1 MRHAARFSIL
11 AVSSGIT
18 GLFAIG
24 YPAEVRAQTQT
35 IFCPATFSPQSA
47 TVPANS
53 PVFLSNGSCTNGS
66 DGAFSGA
73 ALASQALSEL
83 SQTTT
88 QTNTKEIG
96 KAVVERRE
104 QERERMRRPV
114 RPAREVAPEEQER
127 ERVRRPV
134 RPARELPPEKPTAK
148 EPLLPLPIEPA
159 VRFGTWTQVYGDYQ
173 KRDAA
178 GPGVLNCCIVGN
190 LPFNGN
196 QPALALNIDSRTS
209 TVGFVAGADFAAQG
223 LFSGFIAGV
232 TAGYTS
238 SEMKL
243 NTSASLSPIQSAG
256 FIAANGPNL
265 VGTGVSHLS
274 ATVSGPTVGAYA
286 TYFSEGFSTDVTAKF
301 DFLTVN
307 ETFSDLLA
315 TTQSGNNNQPPPTF
329 LPFSGAG
336 SVNLLNSTVVGNLNY
351 RFDLYPNFWME
362 PTIGFAYTH
371 SSYGSGAA
379 QLGLAD
385 GNLVR
390 LQGGA
395 RFGTSILLSNGVL
408 MTPILTGLAY
418 NDVVVQGGV
427 LPSFGFSAA
436 TGVGSVNPQLQGTN
450 LLAQSDQ
457 YFMRGEGIFALNF
470 DFGYGI
476 SSFVLGDVY
485 GGAHLFGAGGR
496 GGLRYQW

>member
-1 MRHAARFSIL
+1 MSAIPRFSIL
-11 AVSSGIT
+11 AVSSGIM

-24 YPAEVRAQTQT
+24 YPAEVRAQT
-35 IFCPATFSPQSA
+35 IFCPATFGAGQNPTGAVS
-47 TVPANS
+47 
-53 PVFLSNGSCTNGS
+53 LLNGSCTNGN

-96 KAVVERRE
+96 KAIVERRE

-114 RPAREVAPEEQER
+114 RPVREVPR
-127 ERVRRPV
+127 
-134 RPARELPPEKPTAK
+134 EKPKPAEVVRK
-148 EPLLPLPIEPA
+148 APPPPALLPIEPA
-159 VRFGTWTQVYGDYQ
+159 VRFGTWTQVFGDYQ

-178 GPGVLNCCIVGN
+178 GPGILNCCFLGI
-190 LPFNGN
+190 PFNGA
-196 QPALALNIDSRTS
+196 QPNLALNIDSRTS
-209 TVGFVAGADFAAQG
+209 TVGFVAGADLTTQG

-232 TAGYTS
+232 TAGYTW

-243 NTSASLSPIQSAG
+243 NTSAAAVPTAG
-256 FIAANGPNL
+256 VTSDAKQGSVVP
-265 VGTGVSHLS
+265 GTGVSQLR

-286 TYFSEGFSTDVTAKF
+286 TYFSAGFSTDVTAKF

-307 ETFSDLLA
+307 ETFNDLLA
-315 TTQSGNNNQPPPTF
+315 TTIQTN
-329 LPFSGAG
+329 PFISFVGAG

-351 RFDLYPNFWME
+351 RFDLYPNFWIE
-362 PTIGFAYTH
+362 PTVGVAYTN

-390 LQGGA
+390 VQGGA

-427 LPSFGFSAA
+427 LPVFAF
-436 TGVGSVNPQLQGTN
+436 QGNN

-457 YFMRGEGIFALNF
+457 GFMRGQGIFALNF
-470 DFGYGI
+470 DFGDGW
-476 SSFVLGDVY
+476 SSLVQGDVY

-496 GGLRYQW
+496 AGLRYQW

>member
-1 MRHAARFSIL
+1 MLCKNRIIMACFKRGRGMRRAIPRFSIL

-18 GLFAIG
+18 GLFAVG
-24 YPAEVRAQTQT
+24 YPAEVRAQT
-35 IFCPATFSPQSA
+35 IFCPATFNIPGAQQAS
-47 TVPANS
+47 S
-53 PVFLSNGSCTNGS
+53 PVFLSNGSCTNGQ

-96 KAVVERRE
+96 KAIVERR
-104 QERERMRRPV
+104 
-114 RPAREVAPEEQER
+114 EQER

-134 RPARELPPEKPTAK
+134 RPAREVPPEKPKPAAVERK
-148 EPLLPLPIEPA
+148 EPAPPPALLPIEPA
-159 VRFGTWTQVYGDYQ
+159 VRYATWTQVFGDYQ

-178 GPGVLNCCIVGN
+178 GPGVLNCCNPI
-190 LPFNGN
+190 PFNGN
-196 QPALALNIDSRTS
+196 QPNLALNIDSRTS
-209 TVGFVAGADFAAQG
+209 TVGFVAGADLTTQG

-232 TAGYTS
+232 TAGYTW

-243 NTSASLSPIQSAG
+243 NTSASLSPLQTAG
-256 FIAANGPNL
+256 FIQSGGAGQ
-265 VGTGVSHLS
+265 VGTGVSQLR

-286 TYFSEGFSTDVTAKF
+286 TYFSAGFSTDVTAKF

-307 ETFSDLLA
+307 ETFNDLLA
-315 TTQSGNNNQPPPTF
+315 TTTGSVGAPAF

-336 SVNLLNSTVVGNLNY
+336 SVSLLNSTVVGNLNY
-351 RFDLYPNFWME
+351 RFDLYPNFWVE
-362 PTIGFAYTH
+362 PTVGVQFTN

-390 LQGGA
+390 VQGGA
-395 RFGTSILLSNGVL
+395 RFGTSTLLSNGVL

-427 LPSFGFSAA
+427 LPVFAFQASGA
-436 TGVGSVNPQLQGTN
+436 GSVNPLLQGNNN

-470 DFGYGI
+470 DFGNGM

>member
-1 MRHAARFSIL
+1 MRRAIPTFSSL
-11 AVSSGIT
+11 AVSLGIT

-24 YPAEVRAQTQT
+24 YPADVRAQT
-35 IFCPATFSPQSA
+35 IFCPTTLPL
-47 TVPANS
+47 T
-53 PVFLSNGSCTNGS
+53 NGSCTNGN

-73 ALASQALSEL
+73 AVASQALSEL

-96 KAVVERRE
+96 KAIVERRE

-114 RPAREVAPEEQER
+114 RPAREVPR
-127 ERVRRPV
+127 EKP
-134 RPARELPPEKPTAK
+134 KPTAVERK
-148 EPLLPLPIEPA
+148 EPAPPPALLPSPIEPA
-159 VRFGTWTQVYGDYQ
+159 VRFGTWTQVFGDYQ

-178 GPGVLNCCIVGN
+178 GPGILNCCIVGN
-190 LPFNGN
+190 LPFGGF
-196 QPALALNIDSRTS
+196 QPNLALNIDSRTS
-209 TVGFVAGADFAAQG
+209 TVGFVAGADLTTRG

-238 SEMKL
+238 SDMKL
-243 NTSASLSPIQSAG
+243 NTSASLSPVQSAG
-256 FIAANGPNL
+256 FIANGGTDPTK
-265 VGTGVSHLS
+265 VPGTGVSHLR

-307 ETFSDLLA
+307 ETFNDLLA
-315 TTQSGNNNQPPPTF
+315 TTGGAGSTFNPAAPPF
-329 LPFSGAG
+329 VAFSGAG

-351 RFDLYPNFWME
+351 RFDLYPNLWIE
-362 PTIGFAYTH
+362 PTVGVQYTN

-390 LQGGA
+390 VQGGA
-395 RFGTSILLSNGVL
+395 RFGTSTLISNRVL
-408 MTPILTGLAY
+408 MTTTLTGLAY
-418 NDVVVQGGV
+418 NDVQVQGGFI
-427 LPSFGFSAA
+427 P
-436 TGVGSVNPQLQGTN
+436 VGAFQGNN
-450 LLAQSDQ
+450 LLVQADQ
-457 YFMRGEGIFALNF
+457 GFMRGEGILVLNF
-470 DFGYGI
+470 DFGDGM

-485 GGAHLFGAGGR
+485 GGAHLLGGGGR
-496 GGLRYQW
+496 GGIRYQW